1 MRFNLYDL
9 NEFVSKN
16 GSTCHDMYYELV
28 YFELIVGETCQQ
40 ESDKIINRVKENQ
53 TNLAQT
59 YLYIILTSKKKCY
72 IFIWFAPIM
81 SIIVNLS
88 YNMTMFPKE

>member
-28 YFELIVGETCQQ
+28 YFELIAGETCQH

-53 TNLAQT
+53 TILAQT
-59 YLYIILTSKKKCY
+59 YLYIILTSKKNVTYSFGLPQSCQLL
-72 IFIWFAPIM
+72 
-81 SIIVNLS
+81 SI
-88 YNMTMFPKE
+88 YHTT

>member
-28 YFELIVGETCQQ
+28 YFELIAGETCQH

-53 TNLAQT
+53 TILAQT
-59 YLYIILTSKKKCY
+59 YLYIILTSKKN
-72 IFIWFAPIM
+72 
-81 SIIVNLS
+81 VTNS
-88 YNMTMFPKE
+88 YGLP